1 MKRLPETVFPLTRAE
16 ELRSLAIAKAVF
28 AEVTPQLLLD
38 VDAVLAG
45 RSVPTLSQKD
55 REAIE
60 AAAARIPEGV
70 S

>member
-1 MKRLPETVFPLTRAE
+1 MKRTNPSPSFPLTRAE

-28 AEVTPQLLLD
+28 AEVTPQILLD

-45 RSVPTLSQKD
+45 RPVPTMSQVD

-60 AAAARIPEGV
+60 AAAKEV